1 MSFYQGHWSSTKM
14 SFKFFS
20 FASTML
26 ALLVAG
32 GDANALDDF
41 RCKILAVHAPDEGKA
56 DSIVHG
62 LRKTWIG
69 TEFSVSRKTG
79 VMVGALRNN
88 YWNEPQLIDRGSAK
102 ANSFKAVTT
111 LRPNEG
117 LGSGSAI
124 HVLVIDE
131 FLESPEKTF
140 TFLDGSD
147 VYFGVC
153 RHDVVQIQLR

>member
-1 MSFYQGHWSSTKM
+1 MINLKNLSPLSCLS
-14 SFKFFS
+14 
-20 FASTML
+20 ALIL
-26 ALLVAG
+26 ALATVSS
-32 GDANALDDF
+32 NAHVLADY
-41 RCKILAVHAPDEGKA
+41 RCKIQAVHAPDEGKS

-79 VMVGALRNN
+79 AMIGALRNN
-88 YWNEPQLIDRGSAK
+88 YWNEPQIIDRGSAN

-117 LGSGSAI
+117 LGPGSAVY
-124 HVLVIDE
+124 VLVIDE
-131 FLESPEKTF
+131 HLETPEKTF
-140 TFLDGSD
+140 TFLSGSE

-153 RHDVVQIQLR
+153 KHDIL

>member
-1 MSFYQGHWSSTKM
+1 MTTLKTLLNFSCSAGAMLVMSV
-14 SFKFFS
+14 
-20 FASTML
+20 ASGS
-26 ALLVAG
+26 AH
-32 GDANALDDF
+32 ALDDY
-41 RCKILAVHAPDEGKA
+41 RCKIQAVHAPDEGKA

-79 VMVGALRNN
+79 AMVGALRNN
-88 YWNEPQLIDRGSAK
+88 YWHEPQVIDRGSAK

-117 LGSGSAI
+117 RGPGSAV
-124 HVLVIDE
+124 HVLVINE
-131 FLESPEKTF
+131 HLETPEKTF
-140 TFLDGSD
+140 TFLDGGE

-153 RHDVVQIQLR
+153 KHDVVQTRLR